1 MTSGFNKAID
11 SDLSSSVAATLTKE
25 TKTSMRQAQSVVN
38 GENFQ
43 GIANGVADYVGGF
56 IGGQANEII
65 DTSSPSVAQPN
76 DATHVQRNSIYPL
89 YQDKKR

>member
-25 TKTSMRQAQSVVN
+25 TKTKMMEGQWDII
-38 GENFQ
+38 GYNFQ